1 MLAAAWVGILPLV
14 SVPAVVSADAP
25 AGVFSGARAM
35 RDLAVVAAQP
45 HPIGSA
51 ANGAVR
57 DYLLA
62 EIAKLGLEGQ
72 VQRTTV
78 SEISPLAGIAQVT
91 PVENVLVRL
100 PGTRGSGKAVLIS
113 GHYDSV
119 ATTPG
124 AGDCGSCTAAVLET
138 LRAAV
143 AARDAGQGAQSGLAN
158 DVIFLFTDGEE
169 LGVVGA
175 TAFMRE
181 HPWAQDVGLS
191 IVLEGLG
198 TQGSSLLYASG
209 PQHGGVVLEAL
220 GAMAEPGGYA
230 YLNDVMWKLA
240 GNSGSDLDA
249 FVADGRP
256 GLAFVHLALDGV
268 PAYHS
273 GGDNVQTL
281 DPRTLQQHGEQALS
295 LVRHFGNV
303 DLDGLL
309 AAPDA
314 VYFSLL
320 PGVVVRYGRAL
331 ALPLAM
337 GASLLALAVV
347 VYGWRRRA
355 FGLWAL
361 LAGILVVPLGL
372 VAVVA
377 AATGV
382 WWLLRLVNPNWHM
395 YAVGGLYGIAWT
407 TAGLVLLA
415 VAVLALLQWGW
426 RVRLSAAALAAG
438 GLLWWA
444 GLALLTAQPLPG
456 FGYVFALPLVAA
468 ALAAAWLWSGAA
480 AVRRPWLQA
489 LVLAVPACLA
499 ILLVAPVVYGLAVF
513 GARMEALL
521 GLPLAALPLPFVALA
536 TALLAQQADF
546 LAPVRRWAL
555 PAALVILAVLCL
567 GMGWARSG
575 FDEAHP
581 KLNTVVYQLDG
592 DTQRARW
599 ISVDDAQWA
608 GY

>member
-1 MLAAAWVGILPLV
+1 M
-14 SVPAVVSADAP
+14 
-25 AGVFSGARAM
+25 
-35 RDLAVVAAQP
+35 
-45 HPIGSA
+45 
-51 ANGAVR
+51 
-57 DYLLA
+57 
-62 EIAKLGLEGQ
+62 
-72 VQRTTV
+72 
-78 SEISPLAGIAQVT
+78 
-91 PVENVLVRL
+91 
-100 PGTRGSGKAVLIS
+100 
-113 GHYDSV
+113 
-119 ATTPG
+119 
-124 AGDCGSCTAAVLET
+124 
-138 LRAAV
+138 
-143 AARDAGQGAQSGLAN
+143 
-158 DVIFLFTDGEE
+158 
-169 LGVVGA
+169 
-175 TAFMRE
+175 
-181 HPWAQDVGLS
+181 
-191 IVLEGLG
+191 
-198 TQGSSLLYASG
+198 
-209 PQHGGVVLEAL
+209 
-220 GAMAEPGGYA
+220 
-230 YLNDVMWKLA
+230 
-240 GNSGSDLDA
+240 
-249 FVADGRP
+249 
-256 GLAFVHLALDGV
+256 
-268 PAYHS
+268 
-273 GGDNVQTL
+273 
-281 DPRTLQQHGEQALS
+281 
-295 LVRHFGNV
+295 RHFGNV
-303 DLDGLL
+303 DLDGLQ

-337 GASLLALAVV
+337 GASLLALAAV

-355 FGLWAL
+355 FGLWGL

-415 VAVLALLQWGW
+415 LAVLALLQWGW

-489 LVLAVPACLA
+489 LVLAAPACLA
-499 ILLVAPVVYGLAVF
+499 ILLVTPVVYGLAVF

-567 GMGWARSG
+567 GVGWARSG
-575 FDEAHP
+575 FDQAHP

-592 DTQRARW
+592 DTQSARW
-599 ISVDDAQWA
+599 ITVDDSRSGRGTSAQIDEWTRQFFGAGAAPALFNPWA
-608 GY
+608 SGWFDYGVSCHGSAGTAGEPAAVTGERGERRGDERWGPAAAGCRSRRQRPCRICMCSWRAKAAYEFLGLTARRWWARRRRTCAST